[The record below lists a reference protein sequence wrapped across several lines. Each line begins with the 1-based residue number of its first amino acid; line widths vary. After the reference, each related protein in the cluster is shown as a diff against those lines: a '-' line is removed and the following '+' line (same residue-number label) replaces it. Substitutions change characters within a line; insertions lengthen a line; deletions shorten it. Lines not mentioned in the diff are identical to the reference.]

1 MGGAKPVAS
10 TEAPAKISPAAA
22 SPAAAVGSSAAVDL
36 KEALVDSVTESLRAG
51 EADAVSALESL
62 ANLAVRELATAAG
75 GLPTEDLSSEL
86 TTLLAADPTLRA
98 LLGTDHGTDA

>member
-10 TEAPAKISPAAA
+10 TAATAKISPAAA
-22 SPAAAVGSSAAVDL
+22 SPVAAVGSSASVDL
-36 KEALVDSVTESLRAG
+36 REALVDTVTESLRAG
-51 EADAVSALESL
+51 EANAVSALESL
-62 ANLAVRELATAAG
+62 VNLASCELAAAAG